1 MTPTEFFFHAMG
13 GREGLVD
20 TAVRTSRSGYM
31 QRRLVSALEDLKL
44 TSDGTVRNTVGTV
57 VQFRY
62 GEDGVDPAKT
72 VRGKAIDLDDLFFE
86 VFGDDAEAFIQ
97 DNEKDV
103 GGDYGS
109 LEKDE
114 MEYIEEEGDGEDMD
128 DLDMDYD
135 GGGE

>member
-1 MTPTEFFFHAMG
+1 M
-13 GREGLVD
+13 
-20 TAVRTSRSGYM
+20 Y
-31 QRRLVSALEDLKL
+31 
-44 TSDGTVRNTVGTV
+44 
-57 VQFRY
+57 
-62 GEDGVDPAKT
+62 
-72 VRGKAIDLDDLFFE
+72 DLFFE
-86 VFGDDAEAFIQ
+86 VFGDEAEDFIQ